1 MHGNVREWCL
11 DWLGRYRG
19 GEVTNPRGPASG
31 SLRIDRGGSW
41 INRATDVRSALR
53 NQSERDNRNDGVG
66 FRLALVRNSSSTTPS
81 VPPTVTAP

>member
-1 MHGNVREWCL
+1 MSRFTLPDAVE
-11 DWLGRYRG
+11 D
-19 GEVTNPRGPASG
+19 
-31 SLRIDRGGSW
+31 
-41 INRATDVRSALR
+41 NRATDVRSALR